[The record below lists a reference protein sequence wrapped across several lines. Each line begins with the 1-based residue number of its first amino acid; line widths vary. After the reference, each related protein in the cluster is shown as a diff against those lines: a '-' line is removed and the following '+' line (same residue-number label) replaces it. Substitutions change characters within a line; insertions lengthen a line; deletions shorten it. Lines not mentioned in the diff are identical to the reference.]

1 MDHKAP
7 VERFGHQREVQL
19 RLAAGGWRAVRAQA
33 SEPTYQ
39 ELLARVKRL
48 EAKLE
53 AHSQINTQASFETPP
68 EATVVRQWRK
78 RIARSKKKRKK
89 GKKKGKAK
97 SNPQQRLIVSGGLP
111 SLGKRR

>member
-1 MDHKAP
+1 MEHKAP

-19 RLAAGGWRAVRAQA
+19 RLAAGGWRAARAQA

-48 EAKLE
+48 EA
-53 AHSQINTQASFETPP
+53 HSQINTQAPL
-68 EATVVRQWRK
+68 
-78 RIARSKKKRKK
+78 ARSKKKRKK